1 MASQSPDPGADT
13 TAMLAAVGIQVTPEG
28 KARARQRLREARE
41 RWTPELD
48 AALRKQLG
56 LPDRHAA

>member
-1 MASQSPDPGADT
+1 MASQSPDTGADT
-13 TAMLAAVGIQVTPEG
+13 TAMLAAAGIQVTPEG
-28 KARARQRLREARE
+28 KARARRRLREARE

-56 LPDRHAA
+56 LPGRTAA